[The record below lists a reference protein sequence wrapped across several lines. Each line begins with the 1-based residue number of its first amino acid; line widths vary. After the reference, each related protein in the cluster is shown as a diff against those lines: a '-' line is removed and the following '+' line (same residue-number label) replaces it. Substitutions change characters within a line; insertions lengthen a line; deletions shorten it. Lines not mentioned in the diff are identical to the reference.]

1 MDYNLTPIE
10 ANYRVVR
17 KAGIWITE
25 MLWVFVSRNKL
36 NTALSYGFIQKS
48 TAGHRYIKRTN
59 GAKHR

>member
-25 MLWVFVSRNKL
+25 MLWFLFLKIN
-36 NTALSYGFIQKS
+36 
-48 TAGHRYIKRTN
+48 
-59 GAKHR
+59 